1 MWHNRGVKYRHRVLG
16 FLFLLSVITYIDRVC
31 ISVAGKTIQE
41 DMGIAPEK
49 WGWILGAFA
58 ISYAAFEIPSG
69 SMGDRIGPRKVLTR
83 IVIWWSAF
91 TSLTGVVRSFPALLG
106 VRFLFGAG
114 EAGAYPNSSAAISR
128 WFPFVERARAH
139 GLVWMASRVG
149 GAISP
154 LLVVPIQAAY
164 GWRTSFIVFG
174 VMGVAWAAAWYWW
187 FRDHPSEK
195 AGVTASEIEEIGTGA
210 KPEAHAGLPW
220 GQALRSPNLW
230 WIMLMYHT
238 YCWGSFFYLSW
249 LHTFLENGRGFSKA
263 DLVAYSW
270 LPFVFGGTA
279 NMLGGITSDYM
290 VKRVGLKWG
299 RRLCGLIG
307 LGASAIFLL
316 ATTLTQDKV
325 ASVLLLALGYAGSDF
340 MLPVAWAVCLDVG
353 RKYAGAVT
361 GAMNTAGQIGSFAT
375 SVTFG
380 YLVSYFGSY
389 DAPLIPM
396 GILTGIS
403 ALLWLKID
411 PTHQLVKEPVAEDP
425 LQKAA

>member
-1 MWHNRGVKYRHRVLG
+1 MKYRHRVLG
-16 FLFLLSVITYIDRVC
+16 FLFFLSVITYIDRVC
-31 ISVAGKTIQE
+31 ISVAGKTMQE
-41 DMGIAPEK
+41 DLGISPER

-83 IVIWWSAF
+83 IVVWWSAF
-91 TSLTGVVRSFPALLG
+91 TSLTGIVRSFPALLG
-106 VRFLFGAG
+106 VRFMFGAG

-164 GWRTSFIVFG
+164 GWRASFMVFG
-174 VMGVAWAAAWYWW
+174 VMGIVWAAAWYWW

-195 AGVTASEIEEIGTGA
+195 EGVTAAEMKEIDTGA
-210 KPEAHAGLPW
+210 KPEAHVGLPW

-361 GAMNTAGQIGSFAT
+361 GAMNTAGQIGSFLT
-375 SVTFG
+375 SVSFG
-380 YLVSYFGSY
+380 YLVTYFGSY

-411 PTHQLVKEPVAEDP
+411 PTHQLVKEPVAGEP